1 MQEPDHVFYG
11 FYTVTLVTA
20 TVVCVLCVCV
30 CVCVRARACVYRLMD
45 IYDSKKTV
53 DIYTS
58 IKFSASTAEIMR
70 QIIGLIVETN
80 VLRAMQSTDDNRLG
94 VFALFVNSKC
104 ALDRLLRQFYTYFS
118 FFVFSCCFQ

>member
-45 IYDSKKTV
+45 IYC
-53 DIYTS
+53 
-58 IKFSASTAEIMR
+58 E
-70 QIIGLIVETN
+70 GLGFGGLLVV
-80 VLRAMQSTDDNRLG
+80 VLMW
-94 VFALFVNSKC
+94 
-104 ALDRLLRQFYTYFS
+104 LLTH
-118 FFVFSCCFQ
+118 

>member
-70 QIIGLIVETN
+70 QITYTPISSSPVMVAFVT
-80 VLRAMQSTDDNRLG
+80 VLRACDTG
-94 VFALFVNSKC
+94 
-104 ALDRLLRQFYTYFS
+104 YW
-118 FFVFSCCFQ
+118 